1 MKSSISRRLRGYSL
15 RGSEPGRDCRIKM
28 RWLYAYNKTATTAA
42 TMLLIAMMFAAF
54 PSYGQQVK
62 PSNSGYAPVNGI
74 KVYYEVYGEGRPIVL
89 LHGAFYTIDM
99 NWGQLIPGLSKTR
112 KVIAIEMQGHGHT
125 PFSDRKLSITALAS
139 DVEGLMDYLKI
150 DSADVAGF
158 SMGGS
163 VAYQFA
169 VQSPK
174 RLRKLVI
181 ISSTYKSSGWLP
193 AVNSGLKNLKPELFD
208 NTPLKAAYDA
218 VAPDKTKWRKF
229 LEQMFAFAGEPFN
242 VGDSNISKIAAPV
255 LIISGD
261 NDGLDK
267 IELMKTY
274 QLLGGGVSADLQA
287 MPASQLAIVPSQG
300 HVSLMMQ
307 TATILNYL
315 DSFLK

>member
-1 MKSSISRRLRGYSL
+1 MKNL
-15 RGSEPGRDCRIKM
+15 
-28 RWLYAYNKTATTAA
+28 
-42 TMLLIAMMFAAF
+42 MLLIAIMFAAF
-54 PSYGQQVK
+54 RSNGQQIK

-74 KVYYEVYGEGRPIVL
+74 RVYYEVYGKGRPLVL

-125 PFSDRKLSITALAS
+125 PFSDRKLSITTLAS
-139 DVEGLMDYLKI
+139 DVEGVMDYLKI

-181 ISSTYKSSGWLP
+181 ISSTYKTSGWLP
-193 AVNSGLKNLKPELFD
+193 IVNSGLENFKPEFFD
-208 NTPLKAAYDA
+208 NTPLKTAYDA

-229 LEQMFAFAGEPFN
+229 LEQMFAFAKVPFN
-242 VGDSNISKIAAPV
+242 VGDSNIAKINAPV

-261 NDGLDK
+261 NDGTDK
-267 IELMKTY
+267 IELIKTY
-274 QLLGGGVSADLQA
+274 QLLGGAVSADLQP
-287 MPASQLAIVPSQG
+287 MPKSQLAIVPSQG

-307 TATILNYL
+307 TTTILTYL
-315 DSFLK
+315 NSFLK

>member
-1 MKSSISRRLRGYSL
+1 MKNLLKTHDPYRSI
-15 RGSEPGRDCRIKM
+15 
-28 RWLYAYNKTATTAA
+28 
-42 TMLLIAMMFAAF
+42 LLIAIMFIASSSSGQHTR
-54 PSYGQQVK
+54 PSK
-62 PSNSGYAPVNGI
+62 SGYAPVNGI
-74 KVYYEVYGEGRPIVL
+74 NIYYEVYGKGRPLVL

-112 KVIAIEMQGHGHT
+112 KIIAIEMQGHGHT
-125 PFSDRKLSITALAS
+125 PFSDRELSITNLAS
-139 DVEGLMDYLKI
+139 DVEKVMDFLKI
-150 DSADVAGF
+150 DSADVAGY

-181 ISSTYKSSGWLP
+181 ISSTYKTSGWLP
-193 AVNSGLKNLKPELFD
+193 VVNGAFKDFKPEFFD
-208 NTPLKAAYDA
+208 NTPIKTAYDA
-218 VAPDKTKWRKF
+218 VAPDKTKWRKY
-229 LEQMFAFAGEPFN
+229 LEQMFAFARVPFN

-267 IELMKTY
+267 VELMKTY
-274 QLLGGGVSADLQA
+274 QLLGGGIAADLQ
-287 MPASQLAIVPSQG
+287 PTPGSQLAIVPSQG

-307 TATILNYL
+307 TSTILNYL
-315 DSFLK
+315 NDFLK

>member
-1 MKSSISRRLRGYSL
+1 MKSLLKTYNPFRL
-15 RGSEPGRDCRIKM
+15 I
-28 RWLYAYNKTATTAA
+28 
-42 TMLLIAMMFAAF
+42 LLIAIMFIG
-54 PSYGQQVK
+54 SSSSGQQIK

-74 KVYYEVYGEGRPIVL
+74 NVYYEVYGEGRPLVL

-99 NWGQLIPGLSKTR
+99 NWGQLIPELSKTR

-125 PFSDRKLSITALAS
+125 PFSDRELSITILAN
-139 DVEGLMDYLKI
+139 DVEKVMDYLKI

-181 ISSTYKSSGWLP
+181 ISSTYKTNGWLP
-193 AVNSGLKNLKPELFD
+193 IVNGGFKDFKPEFFD
-208 NTPLKAAYDA
+208 NTPIKTAYDA

-229 LEQMFAFAGEPFN
+229 LEKMFAFAKTPIN

-261 NDGLDK
+261 NDGTDK
-267 IELMKTY
+267 VELMKTY
-274 QLLGGGVSADLQA
+274 QLLGGGVAADLQP
-287 MPASQLAIVPSQG
+287 MPKSQLAIVPSQG

-307 TATILNYL
+307 TKTILGYL
-315 DSFLK
+315 DGFLK